1 MKILVV
7 ANQKGGVGKT
17 AMSLHLAWHMET
29 VGLRVLVIDLDTQG
43 NASYSLRDKTCLFGS
58 GRLFGNMEDAD
69 LYMPS
74 NVSLALS
81 PATND
86 LANVQNMTLQNAVQS
101 FTQNIDKLK
110 AGGQFDVC
118 IIDTPPSLGN
128 TLAAAL
134 AAGDY
139 VLCPIELETYS
150 LQGIK
155 QMAATIGNIRKVNSK
170 LAFLGILPSK
180 VDMRNPRHKRHLEEI
195 KMQYNEIVIPHII
208 GLRSSIA
215 DALSSSLPVW
225 KIKKTAAR
233 KAAQEMKAVSNYVL
247 NKMQG

>member
-1 MKILVV
+1 
-7 ANQKGGVGKT
+7 
-17 AMSLHLAWHMET
+17 
-29 VGLRVLVIDLDTQG
+29 
-43 NASYSLRDKTCLFGS
+43 
-58 GRLFGNMEDAD
+58 
-69 LYMPS
+69 
-74 NVSLALS
+74 
-81 PATND
+81 
-86 LANVQNMTLQNAVQS
+86 
-101 FTQNIDKLK
+101 
-110 AGGQFDVC
+110 
-118 IIDTPPSLGN
+118 
-128 TLAAAL
+128 
-134 AAGDY
+134 
-139 VLCPIELETYS
+139 
-150 LQGIK
+150 
-155 QMAATIGNIRKVNSK
+155 MAATIGNIRKVNSK